1 MSKISL
7 GIDFGITNTDLVVGY
22 HDQIS
27 YYSSPSKIVSIDN
40 LKKII
45 SQNNI
50 ELDDIETIG
59 VTGGRHYDLPNTLND
74 IPITHFNELDAIG
87 RGAQSLKKGDSEE
100 FLVISAGSGTACVI
114 KKDDQFI
121 HAGGTGLGGGTI
133 RGLCSLLI
141 KENSPEKI
149 NKLSLKGDY
158 KKVDLILKDVV
169 SGPIGNLPGETSA
182 VNFGDPEIHNAND
195 ADLAA
200 GVINMVAQTIL
211 KTAATAAII
220 SEISNILIIGRTSK
234 YELLA
239 LLLRDGFDFLNL
251 EYEFIENGEYAICLG
266 TL

>member
-7 GIDFGITNTDLVVGY
+7 GIDFGITNTDLVIGY

-27 YYSSPSKIVSIDN
+27 YFSSPSKTVSIGN

-50 ELDDIETIG
+50 ALDDIETIG
-59 VTGGRHYDLPNTLND
+59 VTGGRHYDLPNMLDD

-87 RGAQSLKKGDSEE
+87 RGAQSLKKSDSEE

-114 KKDDQFI
+114 KKDNQFI

-133 RGLCSLLI
+133 IGLCNLLI

-182 VNFGDPEIHNAND
+182 VNFGKQSTSNLSN

-211 KTAATAAII
+211 KTATTASII
-220 SEISNILIIGRTSK
+220 SGISNVLIIGRTPK
-234 YELLA
+234 YKLLTKI
-239 LLLRDGFDFLNL
+239 LKDGLDHFDLKS
-251 EYEFIENGEYAICLG
+251 EFIENGEYAICLG